1 MKVIDRELI
10 KHLDWLTIII
20 VLALFTIGIISIAS
34 IMASPFSG
42 DEQTISDFMQK
53 LNFEYVER
61 QLVNFAVA
69 IAVFVIVVVLD
80 YHFYEKLANIM
91 YAGIVFLLLL
101 LVLVGKTSR
110 GVAGWFVLSSINRAI
125 QPAELCKVVLIIMF
139 AKIISKSIEKH
150 GKLKGIKDIGLI
162 LAICALPTALVLWQP
177 DFGTAFVFICILVF
191 MLFVSGISWKYIV
204 PTLIVA
210 MLLAPLLYLFV
221 LNPEQ
226 QDRIRV
232 FLDPEADPL
241 GAGYNV
247 IQSKLSIGSGQLT
260 GKGFFTAGTLAQLKY
275 VPERHTDFIF
285 SGIVEGIGF
294 IGGTIIILL
303 YFILIFRWLY
313 NAYIS
318 GDTFGMCIIVGCAAM
333 ILAHVFENIGMTIGL
348 MPVTG
353 IPLPFISYGGSN
365 LLTSMIAVGLVV
377 NVYMR
382 RPIGR
387 SLADRRRR

>member
-110 GVAGWFVLSSINRAI
+110 GVAGWFVFSSINRAI

-162 LAICALPTALVLWQP
+162 LAICALPTVLVLWQP

>member
-260 GKGFFTAGTLAQLKY
+260 GKGFFTAGTLAQ
-275 VPERHTDFIF
+275 
-285 SGIVEGIGF
+285 
-294 IGGTIIILL
+294 
-303 YFILIFRWLY
+303 
-313 NAYIS
+313 
-318 GDTFGMCIIVGCAAM
+318 
-333 ILAHVFENIGMTIGL
+333 
-348 MPVTG
+348 
-353 IPLPFISYGGSN
+353 
-365 LLTSMIAVGLVV
+365 
-377 NVYMR
+377 
-382 RPIGR
+382 
-387 SLADRRRR
+387 

>member
-1 MKVIDRELI
+1 M
-10 KHLDWLTIII
+10 
-20 VLALFTIGIISIAS
+20 
-34 IMASPFSG
+34 
-42 DEQTISDFMQK
+42 
-53 LNFEYVER
+53 
-61 QLVNFAVA
+61 
-69 IAVFVIVVVLD
+69 IVVVLD

-110 GVAGWFVLSSINRAI
+110 GVAGWFVLGSINRAI

-318 GDTFGMCIIVGCAAM
+318 SDTFGMCIIVGCAAM

-377 NVYMR
+377 NGYSA
-382 RPIGR
+382 PG
-387 SLADRRRR
+387 

>member
-110 GVAGWFVLSSINRAI
+110 GVAGWFVFSSINRAI

>member
-110 GVAGWFVLSSINRAI
+110 GVAGWFVLGSINRAI

>member
-1 MKVIDRELI
+1 MKVIDRDLL
-10 KHLDWLTIII
+10 KHIDWLTIGI

-34 IMASPFSG
+34 IMASPFTG
-42 DEQTISDFMQK
+42 EEQTVSDFMQR
-53 LNFEYVER
+53 LNLEYVER
-61 QLVNFAVA
+61 QLVNFAVGLA
-69 IAVFVIVVVLD
+69 FFVIVLVLD
-80 YHFYEKLANIM
+80 YHFYKKLSNTM
-91 YAGIVFLLLL
+91 YVGIVILLLI

-110 GVAGWFVLSSINRAI
+110 GVAGWFILSSINRAI
-125 QPAELCKVVLIIMF
+125 QPAELCKIVLIIMF
-139 AKIISKSIEKH
+139 AKIIANSIEKH
-150 GKLKGIKDIGLI
+150 GKLKGVKDIGLI
-162 LAICALPTALVLWQP
+162 LVICGIPTGLVLWQP
-177 DFGTAFVFICILVF
+177 DFGTAFVFICILIF

-204 PTLIVA
+204 PTLVIAAV
-210 MLLAPLLYLFV
+210 LAPLFYFFV
-221 LNPEQ
+221 LNPDQ

-232 FLDPEADPL
+232 FLDPEMDPL

-294 IGGTIIILL
+294 IGGTAIIIL
-303 YFILIFRWLY
+303 YFTLIFRWIY
-313 NAYIS
+313 NAYKS
-318 GDTFGMCIIVGCAAM
+318 GDAFGMCIIVGCAAM
-333 ILAHVFENIGMTIGL
+333 IIAHVFENIGMTIGL

-387 SLADRRRR
+387 NLADRRRR

>member
-1 MKVIDRELI
+1 
-10 KHLDWLTIII
+10 
-20 VLALFTIGIISIAS
+20 
-34 IMASPFSG
+34 
-42 DEQTISDFMQK
+42 
-53 LNFEYVER
+53 
-61 QLVNFAVA
+61 
-69 IAVFVIVVVLD
+69 
-80 YHFYEKLANIM
+80 
-91 YAGIVFLLLL
+91 
-101 LVLVGKTSR
+101 
-110 GVAGWFVLSSINRAI
+110 VAGWFILSSINRAI
-125 QPAELCKVVLIIMF
+125 QPAELCKIVLIVMF
-139 AKIISKSIEKH
+139 AKIISNSIEKH
-150 GKLKGIKDIGLI
+150 GKLKGVKDIGLI
-162 LAICALPTALVLWQP
+162 LIVCAIPTGLVLWQP

-204 PTLIVA
+204 PTLVIAAV
-210 MLLAPLLYLFV
+210 LAPLFYFFV
-221 LNPEQ
+221 LNPDQ

-232 FLDPEADPL
+232 FLDPEMDPL

-294 IGGTIIILL
+294 IGGTAIILL
-303 YFILIFRWLY
+303 YFTLIFRWIY
-313 NAYIS
+313 NAYKS
-318 GDTFGMCIIVGCAAM
+318 GDAFGMCIIVGCAAM
-333 ILAHVFENIGMTIGL
+333 IIAHVFENIGMTIGL

-387 SLADRRRR
+387 NLADRRRR

>member
-110 GVAGWFVLSSINRAI
+110 GVAGWFVLGSINRAI

-204 PTLIVA
+204 PTLIVT